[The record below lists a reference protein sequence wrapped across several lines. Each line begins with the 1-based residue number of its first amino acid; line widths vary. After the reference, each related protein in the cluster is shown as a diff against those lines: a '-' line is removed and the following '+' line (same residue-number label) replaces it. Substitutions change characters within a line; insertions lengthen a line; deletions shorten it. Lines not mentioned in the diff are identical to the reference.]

1 MSTDIERVLR
11 GAKRIAVVGCST
23 DPDKAAQR
31 IPKYLQ
37 SVGYTVIPVHR
48 SADRIL
54 GEKAYRSL
62 ADVPGPI
69 DLVDVFRPAAE
80 APGFVKAAIDAGAKA
95 VWLQLGIASP
105 EARRL
110 AEAAGLDYIED
121 RCIMVEHRKLR

>member
-1 MSTDIERVLR
+1 MSDDIERLLR

-23 DPDKAAQR
+23 DPAKDAHR
-31 IPKYLQ
+31 VPKYLQ
-37 SVGYTVIPVHR
+37 GTGYTVIPVHP
-48 SADRIL
+48 SAERIL

-69 DLVDVFRPAAE
+69 DLVDVFRPSAE
-80 APGFVKAAIDAGAKA
+80 TPAVVKAAIEAGAKA

-110 AEAAGLDYIED
+110 AALAGLDYIEN
-121 RCIMVEHRKLR
+121 RCIAIEHRKLR